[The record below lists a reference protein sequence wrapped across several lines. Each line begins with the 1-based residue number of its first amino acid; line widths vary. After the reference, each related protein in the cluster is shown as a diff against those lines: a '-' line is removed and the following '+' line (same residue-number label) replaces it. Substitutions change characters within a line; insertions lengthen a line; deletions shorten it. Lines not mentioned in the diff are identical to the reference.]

1 MARHIQR
8 GVVIMLSI
16 LLAAMTVPAKE
27 SQQVATFAGGCF
39 WCMEAP
45 FEKVEGVIEVV
56 SGYTGGEIR
65 NPTYEQ
71 VSSGRTGHRE
81 AVRITY
87 DPSKVSYE
95 TLLEIFWRNIDPTD
109 PGGQFADRG
118 TQYQTAI
125 YYHNDEQ
132 KRLAEQSRKI
142 LEESGKF
149 DKPIATEI
157 RPAEEFYKAESYH
170 QDYYRKN
177 PGPYNR
183 YKKGSGRAGFIER
196 TWEENEP
203 DFDLRSEQSDEQSQP
218 ERTYDKPG
226 DRVLR
231 EKLSPME
238 YRVTQENGTEPPFRN
253 EYWDNKDEGIYVDV
267 VTGEPLFSS
276 THKFKSGTGW
286 PSFTMPLE
294 SGNVVEETDR
304 SHGMMRTEVRSKHGD
319 SHLGHVFPDGP
330 PPTGQRYCI
339 NSAALRFIPKEKLE
353 EEGYAE
359 YLSLFE

>member
-1 MARHIQR
+1 M
-8 GVVIMLSI
+8 MSI
-16 LLAAMTVPAKE
+16 LLAAMAVPAKQNRE
-27 SQQVATFAGGCF
+27 NATFAGGCF
-39 WCMEAP
+39 WCMEAS
-45 FEKVEGVIEVV
+45 FEQIDGVVEVV
-56 SGYTGGEIR
+56 SGYTGGEIS

-81 AVRITY
+81 AVQITY
-87 DPSKVSYE
+87 DPSKVRFE
-95 TLLEIFWRNIDPTD
+95 TLLDVFWRNIDPTD

-118 TQYQTAI
+118 TQYRTAV

-132 KRLAEQSRKI
+132 KRRAEQSRKQ
-142 LEESGKF
+142 LAESGRF

-157 RPAEEFYKAESYH
+157 KPAAEFYKAESYH
-170 QDYYRKN
+170 QDYHRKN
-177 PGPYNR
+177 PGAYKR
-183 YKKGSGRAGFIER
+183 YKKGSGRERFIER
-196 TWEENEP
+196 AWEANEP
-203 DFDLRSEQSDEQSQP
+203 RSDVPAGRPKQESRA
-218 ERTYDKPG
+218 ERTYEKP
-226 DRVLR
+226 DEDELR
-231 EKLSPME
+231 ERLSPME

-253 EYWDNKDEGIYVDV
+253 EYWGNTDEGIYVDV
-267 VTGEPLFSS
+267 ATGEPLFSS

-286 PSFTMPLE
+286 PSFTQPLE
-294 SGNVVEETDR
+294 PANVVEETDR
-304 SHGMMRTEVRSKHGD
+304 SHGMSRTEVRSTHGD